1 MPSQKDTE
9 TSASAES
16 VKPAT
21 PTTPTPAVAPAATA
35 TTSKP
40 SVSINPATGAQFK
53 DDCIVLVLGPKGTVH
68 PMIDPKNPAG
78 IRVFENANEALG
90 QIESSKVASTRPFAI
105 IALKGIF

>member
-1 MPSQKDTE
+1 MG
-9 TSASAES
+9 TSAPAAQS

-21 PTTPTPAVAPAATA
+21 PATPTPSAAPAAVD

-40 SVSINPATGAQFK
+40 SVSINPATGIQFR
-53 DDCIVLVLGPKGTVH
+53 DDCVVLVLGPKGTVH

-78 IRVFENANEALG
+78 IRVFENANEAMG

-105 IALKGIF
+105 IALKGLF